1 MLDHVEAANDLV
13 VLIATP
19 VEVVAVGLEA
29 RDLIEDAQVCNAVLR
44 AEMIRNL
51 DEEFDL
57 VISQFVLPC
66 QVIEGRGRAISL
78 DCCPE

>member
-29 RDLIEDAQVCNAVLR
+29 RDFIEDAQVCDAVLR
-44 AEMIRNL
+44 AELIRKL
-51 DEEFDL
+51 DEQFDL
-57 VISQFVLPC
+57 VISQLVLPR
-66 QVIEGRGRAISL
+66 QVIEGRG
-78 DCCPE
+78 